1 MQRVTVTLDED
12 LVAELDRFI
21 ETRGYQN
28 RSEAVRDLARAGLSQ
43 AAEAA
48 GEGEDSVGALVYL
61 YDHEARNMSKRL
73 VEAHHQHHDMSVCTL
88 HMHLDDAQCLEVAL
102 LRGPTKS
109 LRHFSEHLIAE
120 RGVRHGRLVLVP
132 VELTGG
138 MGHGHSHHGGHGH
151 DHAHTHGHE
160 HDHDHGEQPAA
171 APVKEG

>member
-12 LVAELDRFI
+12 LIAELDRFI
-21 ETRGYQN
+21 ESRGYQN
-28 RSEAVRDLARAGLSQ
+28 RSEAVRDLARSGLRQ

-48 GEGEDSVGALVYL
+48 GEGEDAVGALVYL

-73 VEAHHQHHDMSVCTL
+73 TEAHHRHHDMSVCTL

-102 LRGPTKS
+102 LRGPTRS

-132 VELTGG
+132 LEARAGG
-138 MGHGHSHHGGHGH
+138 EGHGHSHGPGGHHHHH
-151 DHAHTHGHE
+151 DDE
-160 HDHDHGEQPAA
+160 D
-171 APVKEG
+171 

>member
-21 ETRGYQN
+21 ESRGYQN
-28 RSEAVRDLARAGLSQ
+28 RSEAVRDLARSGLRQ

-48 GEGEDSVGALVYL
+48 GEGEDAVGALVYL

-73 VEAHHQHHDMSVCTL
+73 TEAHHLHHDMSVCTL
-88 HMHLDDAQCLEVAL
+88 HMHLDHDQCLEVAL
-102 LRGPTKS
+102 LRGPTRS

-132 VELTGG
+132 VEARAGG
-138 MGHGHSHHGGHGH
+138 EGH
-151 DHAHTHGHE
+151 DHAHGHSHGPHGHHHHH
-160 HDHDHGEQPAA
+160 HDQDA
-171 APVKEG
+171 EG

>member
-12 LVAELDRFI
+12 LIAELDRFI
-21 ETRGYQN
+21 ESRGYQN
-28 RSEAVRDLARAGLSQ
+28 RSEAVRDLARSGLRQ

-48 GEGEDSVGALVYL
+48 GEGEDAVGALVYL

-73 VEAHHQHHDMSVCTL
+73 TEAHHRHHDLSVCTL

-102 LRGPTKS
+102 LRGPTRS

-132 VELTGG
+132 VEARAGG
-138 MGHGHSHHGGHGH
+138 PAADPGGHGH
-151 DHAHTHGHE
+151 GHGPGHHHH
-160 HDHDHGEQPAA
+160 HDED
-171 APVKEG
+171 

>member
-21 ETRGYQN
+21 ESRGYQN
-28 RSEAVRDLARAGLSQ
+28 RSEAVRDLARSGLRQ

-48 GEGEDSVGALVYL
+48 GEGEDAVGALVYL

-73 VEAHHQHHDMSVCTL
+73 TEAHHRHPDMSVCTL
-88 HMHLDDAQCLEVAL
+88 HMHLDHDQCLEVAL
-102 LRGPTKS
+102 LRGPTQS

-132 VELTGG
+132 VEAGG
-138 MGHGHSHHGGHGH
+138 GEHSPGGHSHGGHAHSHH
-151 DHAHTHGHE
+151 DE
-160 HDHDHGEQPAA
+160 
-171 APVKEG
+171 EG